1 MVEGAQAADSDD
13 LDPDDFLWET
23 LPGRCC
29 FYGGPDPLDPS
40 KWLGAHTCDECTVW
54 DLPNNFCHSSASAC
68 AECGMSLYCGRTPPL
83 IAGNKVC
90 TGASRVGHGC
100 EDTLG
105 TGVCATHSLSECQEH
120 CRNNP
125 KCEML
130 VFYPQER
137 QGTCILCADLANYFK
152 TTLESTRVYGT
163 TPAPPPPNRP
173 IEAQRHYNL
182 LSGPSPPP
190 PPHPPPSPPARPPR
204 PLSHLGR
211 HHTKQHFECKY
222 LPQTEFSV
230 DQSTGY
236 TDRKARRL
244 SASTRPI
251 PTPTRPYSPPF
262 TPPLLPPS
270 CRRTRKRS
278 AATCAA

>member
-1 MVEGAQAADSDD
+1 MYVVLLLHVLVATAGAKRSDGSAQIVAVAHSAPPSPSTTPTALPTSRGAHAADASTSSRSLIMVEGAQAADSDD

-68 AECGMSLYCGRTPPL
+68 AECGMTLYCGRTPPL

-90 TGASRVGHGC
+90 TGSSRVGHGC

-105 TGVCATHSLSECQEH
+105 TGVCATHSLSECQEQ
-120 CRNNP
+120 CRNHP

-137 QGTCILCADLANYFK
+137 QGTCILCADV
-152 TTLESTRVYGT
+152 S
-163 TPAPPPPNRP
+163 
-173 IEAQRHYNL
+173 
-182 LSGPSPPP
+182 
-190 PPHPPPSPPARPPR
+190 
-204 PLSHLGR
+204 
-211 HHTKQHFECKY
+211 
-222 LPQTEFSV
+222 LPQKPLERCTSRHLSSS
-230 DQSTGY
+230 QRNQLSLSTG
-236 TDRKARRL
+236 RRL
-244 SASTRPI
+244 THRP
-251 PTPTRPYSPPF
+251 TTAGK
-262 TPPLLPPS
+262 LLQDHP
-270 CRRTRKRS
+270 
-278 AATCAA
+278 